1 LKNGNERNNMATQ
14 LRKLRISGYKSI
26 SPKHPLEIELDNINI
41 FLGANGSGKSN
52 IINFFKLLNFMMTGS
67 FQLFVEKAGTSQVFL
82 HYGAKNTDKI
92 HGELHFE
99 SQSENNLYSFA
110 LTHAAPDRLIITS
123 EEIGWFSNNRIIHY
137 DICEKSSFKES
148 ALIEYLDFSKGDIRL
163 SEASHIIHRLLSN
176 CKVYQFHDSSP
187 ESPIRQSS
195 PVDISTYLQAEGNN
209 LASFLY
215 YLKNTYPSNY
225 KRIVSY
231 INQIMPQ
238 FKDFYLEPNGG
249 GYVSLKWTDIYPNDY
264 VFIPEQFSDG
274 TIRFIALATLLLQPQ
289 KTMPNVIIIDEPEL
303 GLHPSAIGQ
312 LAAMLKE
319 AAKHT
324 QVIVATQSPGLIDEF
339 EAKYITIIESDKD
352 KGFST
357 ARKLNEEELTDW
369 LKNYSLSELWNKN
382 VIGGRP

>member
-1 LKNGNERNNMATQ
+1 MATQ
-14 LRKLRISGYKSI
+14 LRKIRISGYKSI
-26 SPKHPLEIELDNINI
+26 SSKRPLEIELDNINI
-41 FLGANGSGKSN
+41 LLGANGSGKSN
-52 IINFFKLLNFMMTGS
+52 IISFFKLLNFMMSGS

-92 HGELHFE
+92 QGELNFE
-99 SQSENNLYSFA
+99 SPTAYDIYRIS
-110 LTHAAPDRLIITS
+110 LTYATPDRLIITS
-123 EEIGWFSNNRIIHY
+123 EEIEWG
-137 DICEKSSFKES
+137 EKGKAAQKKALSSDFKES
-148 ALIEYLDFSKGDIRL
+148 ALTQGSQNQTLQIIRN
-163 SEASHIIHRLLSN
+163 ILSN
-176 CKVYQFHDSSP
+176 CKVYQFHDSSS

-195 PVDISTYLQAEGNN
+195 PVGISTYLQSEGNN

-215 YLKNTYPSNY
+215 YLQNTYPSNY

-238 FKDFYLEPNGG
+238 FKDFYLEPNKK

-264 VFIPEQFSDG
+264 VFLPEQFSDG
-274 TIRFIALATLLLQPQ
+274 TIRFIALATLLLQPK

-319 AAKHT
+319 AAMHA

-339 EAKYITIIESDKD
+339 EAKQITVIESDKD

-357 ARKLNEEELTDW
+357 ARKLNEKELTDW
-369 LKNYSLSELWNKN
+369 LENYSLSDLWNKN

>member
-1 LKNGNERNNMATQ
+1 MTTLLKKIG
-14 LRKLRISGYKSI
+14 ISGYKSI
-26 SPKHPLEIELDNINI
+26 SSKHPVEIELGNINI
-41 FLGANGSGKSN
+41 LLGANGSGKSN
-52 IINFFKLLNFMMTGS
+52 IISFFKMLNFMMSGS

-82 HYGAKNTDKI
+82 HYGAKHTNKI
-92 HGELHFE
+92 QGELLFE
-99 SQSENNLYSFA
+99 NQSEHNLYSFT
-110 LTHAAPDRLIITS
+110 LTHAALDRLIITS
-123 EEIGWFSNNRIIHY
+123 EEIGWFSNNKAVLY
-137 DICEKSSFKES
+137 DICENSNFKES
-148 ALIEYLDFSKGDIRL
+148 ALIKYQDKDKKDVLL
-163 SEASHIIHRLLSN
+163 SETSRIIHRLLSN

-215 YLKNTYPSNY
+215 YLKNTYPSYY
-225 KRIVSY
+225 KRIASY
-231 INQIMPQ
+231 TNQIMPQ
-238 FKDFYLEPNGG
+238 FKDFYLEPNGN

-264 VFIPEQFSDG
+264 VFLPEQFSDG
-274 TIRFIALATLLLQPQ
+274 TIRFIALATLLLQPE
-289 KTMPNVIIIDEPEL
+289 KTMPNVIIVDEPEL

-319 AAKHT
+319 AAMHT
-324 QVIVATQSPGLIDEF
+324 QIIVATQSTGLIDEF
-339 EAKYITIIESDKD
+339 EAKDITVIESDKD

-369 LKNYSLSELWNKN
+369 LENYSLSELWNKN